1 MKFIVFGLGNF
12 GLSLAMKLTK
22 LGHEVIGVDRSEDK
36 VDLIK
41 DSITHAVALDS
52 TSVQAVKTLPIADAD
67 AVVVAIGEDEGASIM
82 TTALLKQLKAK
93 RIVGRAISPLHQTVL
108 ESMGVDELMHPE
120 EDSAERLA
128 LKLDMKG
135 VVESFALSDQY
146 SIVEVRLP
154 ERYTG
159 QTIMETNFRSK
170 YNVNI
175 LTIIRT
181 EEKVNLIG
189 IKRKKQK
196 VLGVLAPDTQLIQGD
211 ILVIFGATQD
221 IQKIMES

>member
-181 EEKVNLIG
+181 EEKINLIG

>member
-1 MKFIVFGLGNF
+1 MRFIIFGLGNF
-12 GLSLAMKLTK
+12 GFSLAMKLTK

-36 VDLIK
+36 VDMIK
-41 DSITHAVALDS
+41 DSITHAVAMDS
-52 TSVQAVKTLPIADAD
+52 TNVQAVKTLPVADAD
-67 AVVVAIGEDEGASIM
+67 AVVVAIGEEEGASIM

-93 RIVGRAISPLHQTVL
+93 RIVSRAISPLHQTVL
-108 ESMGVDELMHPE
+108 ESMGVTEITHPE

-135 VVESFALSDQY
+135 VVESFTLSDQY
-146 SIVEVRLP
+146 SIIEVRVP
-154 ERYTG
+154 QRYVG
-159 QTIMETNFRSK
+159 QTIMEANFRSR

-189 IKRKKQK
+189 IKRKKQR
-196 VLGVLAPDTQLIQGD
+196 VLGVLAPDMKLLQDDL
-211 ILVIFGATQD
+211 LVIFGATEDMQ
-221 IQKIMES
+221 QLME